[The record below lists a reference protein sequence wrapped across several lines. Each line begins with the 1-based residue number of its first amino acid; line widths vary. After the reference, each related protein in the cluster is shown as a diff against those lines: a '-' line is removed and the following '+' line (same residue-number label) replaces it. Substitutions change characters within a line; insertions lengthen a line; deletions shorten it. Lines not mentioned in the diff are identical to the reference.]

1 MRYETEYTVRKNE
14 NSNVKEIFSSVR
26 SEIIIA
32 RRIAFDDLKY
42 LIKPLNVVKKKS
54 AEKGKCYNIVFNGLF
69 IVILSACFVI
79 HVQILVFCSPSIMMK
94 GLTMM
99 RTCHRSLDVV
109 VVNVI
114 LSPIH

>member
-54 AEKGKCYNIVFNGLF
+54 AEKGKCYNIVLF